1 MNNRKIYKDKII
13 LSVRRIKMVFTL
25 FKRRQ
30 DVREKVPT
38 PNQNGAV
45 YSALMNGL
53 DEMDRQGVDRVVLT
67 LYESE
72 PNQNATGR
80 WLTAGK
86 DTNFYPFEMLD
97 ETEQGMIKNGKH
109 YTVVA
114 LVRDN
119 VGDVVRYGDKGVEVY
134 NRTHIVPF
142 LPRLKPESE
151 LNYVT
156 EGGVHRGDNLKQF
169 AESVAGNGW
178 NPQAIEQRVSAGIQ
192 EYHGITR
199 KLMEKAGVY
208 DALQKMEQR
217 QLTPFEQV
225 MRNNFASGRSE

>member
-1 MNNRKIYKDKII
+1 
-13 LSVRRIKMVFTL
+13 MVFTL

-30 DVREKVPT
+30 EVREGFPT
-38 PNQNGAV
+38 QNQNGSV
-45 YSALMNGL
+45 YRALLNSL
-53 DEMDRQGVDRVVLT
+53 NEMEKQGVDRVILT

-72 PNQNATGR
+72 PSKNATGR

-86 DTNFYPFEMLD
+86 DTNYYPFEMLD
-97 ETEQGMIKNGKH
+97 ETEQRMIKDGKH

-114 LVRDN
+114 LVRNN
-119 VGDVVRYGDKGVEVY
+119 VGDVVRYADKGGVEVY

-156 EGGVHRGDNLKQF
+156 EGGAHTGENLKQF

-178 NPQAIEQRVSAGIQ
+178 NPEAIEQRVNAGIQ
-192 EYHGITR
+192 EYHTITR

-208 DALQKMEQR
+208 DALKKMEQR
-217 QLTPFEQV
+217 QFTPLEQV
-225 MRNNFASGRSE
+225 MRNENTSVRK

>member
-1 MNNRKIYKDKII
+1 MA
-13 LSVRRIKMVFTL
+13 FAL

-30 DVREKVPT
+30 DVTKKAPI

-45 YSALMNGL
+45 YRALINSL
-53 DEMDRQGVDRVVLT
+53 DEMDRQEVDRVVLT

-72 PNQNATGR
+72 PSQNATGR
-80 WLTAGK
+80 WLTAGN
-86 DTNFYPFEMLD
+86 DTNYYPFEMLD

-119 VGDVVRYGDKGVEVY
+119 VGDVMRYADKGGGVEVY

-142 LPRLKPESE
+142 LSRLKPESE